1 MTALAERLEDY
12 ATLRRA
18 LGYKPDPD
26 RRLLGGFVRDL
37 DASGQSTVTV
47 DAALAWAALASTAP
61 ASAARLTIVRGFARY
76 LVGFDPATEVPPRG
90 LVRANKV
97 RPTPHIFT
105 PAEIAAVMDTARG
118 LTPGLWAATMST
130 LVGLMA
136 ATGIRPGEAYR
147 LGRLDVDP
155 DDAALAVLH
164 SKHGKSRR
172 IPLHPTTVTA
182 LGRYAAVRDREAQYE
197 TTTFFV
203 NADGRPL
210 DSHDVAS
217 TFRRLLLATASI
229 NPLPGHRPTRV
240 GDLRHSFAVSTLLS
254 WHRSGADVPSRLP
267 VLSAYLGHN
276 DPHATYWYLEAVP
289 ELMALAA
296 RRLERSMGARP

>member
-37 DASGQSTVTV
+37 DASGQCSVTV

-76 LVGFDPATEVPPRG
+76 LAGFDPATEVPPPG

-105 PAEIAAVMDTARG
+105 AAEIAAVMDMARG

-155 DDAALAVLH
+155 NDGALAVLH

-182 LGRYAAVRDREAQYE
+182 LGRYAAVRDREVQCE
-197 TTTFFV
+197 TTFFV
-203 NADGRPL
+203 TADGRPL

-217 TFRRLLLATASI
+217 TFRKLLLATASVS
-229 NPLPGHRPTRV
+229 PPPARPARV

-296 RRLERSMGARP
+296 RRLERSWQARP